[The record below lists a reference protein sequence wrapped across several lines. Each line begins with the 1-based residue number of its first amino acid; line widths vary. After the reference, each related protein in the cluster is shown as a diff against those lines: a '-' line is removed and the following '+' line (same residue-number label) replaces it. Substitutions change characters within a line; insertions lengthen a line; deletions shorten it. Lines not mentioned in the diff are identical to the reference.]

1 MSRLG
6 AVWVGRHAGAGCWIC
21 DRLSAADAVM
31 ASDGS
36 MAPLSA
42 CELFGEDGMA
52 WGLDGQHD
60 EHSAWPSAPAPGPA
74 DR

>member
-1 MSRLG
+1 MSRPG
-6 AVWVGRHAGAGCWIC
+6 AVSAGRRPGPGCWFC
-21 DRLSAADAVM
+21 DRFSAADALM
-31 ASDGS
+31 AGSGS

-42 CELFGEDGMA
+42 CELFGEDCKA
-52 WGLDGQHD
+52 WGLDGLHE